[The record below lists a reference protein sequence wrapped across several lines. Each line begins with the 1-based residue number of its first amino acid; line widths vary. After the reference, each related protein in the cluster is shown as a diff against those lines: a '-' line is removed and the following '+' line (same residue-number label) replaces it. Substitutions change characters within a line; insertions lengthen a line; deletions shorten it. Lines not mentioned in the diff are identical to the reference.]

1 MANASLLLLAPLRL
15 RLHEHLCA
23 TGNDSC
29 HAIAKAR
36 LDLPG
41 RCGPPYPV
49 KKAQPRIFD
58 L

>member
-1 MANASLLLLAPLRL
+1 
-15 RLHEHLCA
+15 LCA

-41 RCGPPYPV
+41 RCEPPYSV
-49 KKAQPRIFD
+49 KKAQQRILD
-58 L
+58 V